1 MFYCIS
7 TGFSTSRLRQ
17 RTTPLHFATHPQD
30 LLLAAGA
37 GGSEELLV
45 AALAVHLAPLLH
57 ESVLCQGWVAV
68 STVEFLGVPWLAHG
82 HKEWAPGERKQGT
95 KRNNSNIKKKKKKS
109 THTKVLIWKPCEAS
123 VKKYSGVWST
133 LFFSCVYDLRTGEN
147 KVLQGFFLHWYR
159 NVDASSA
166 AASIFYV
173 SM

>member
-1 MFYCIS
+1 M
-7 TGFSTSRLRQ
+7 
-17 RTTPLHFATHPQD
+17 
-30 LLLAAGA
+30 LLLQKKKKILPKPYIF
-37 GGSEELLV
+37 S
-45 AALAVHLAPLLH
+45 PLSHIKFSSCLEKHFFFWNCFSPDFTH
-57 ESVLCQGWVAV
+57 EKKGFFP
-68 STVEFLGVPWLAHG
+68 ENKP
-82 HKEWAPGERKQGT
+82 KK
-95 KRNNSNIKKKKKKS
+95 KNSNIKKKKKKS